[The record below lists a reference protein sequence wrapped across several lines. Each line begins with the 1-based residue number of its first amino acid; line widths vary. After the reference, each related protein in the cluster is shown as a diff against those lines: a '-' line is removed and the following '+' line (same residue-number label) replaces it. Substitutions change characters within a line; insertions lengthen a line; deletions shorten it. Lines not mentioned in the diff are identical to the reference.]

1 MLRYAVR
8 RVPSAL
14 VVLLVASVI
23 VFVVPRLAEGDA
35 ADVLAGPDASQA
47 TRDAVRSDLG
57 LDRSPLVQYV
67 LWLRGLLTGD
77 LGTSYIRKQPAS
89 DAIGAALG
97 QTVTLTLGAL
107 LVALVLGAIAGV
119 VMGAG
124 RGRVLT
130 KVVNGLVSLAFAVP
144 PYVSGVL
151 FVLLFAVTARLLP
164 ASGYQAIYDDPVI
177 AVQYIVMPAICLGLP
192 AAAVIARFL
201 SASVRQVLDE
211 EFVRTG
217 VAKGLTRRRLIRAH
231 VVPNALPPV
240 LTILGIQVGQLLG
253 GAIVVEAIFGW
264 HGIGDLL
271 VNSVLSRDYVLVQ
284 DLLLFTV
291 AVFVVVQLLT
301 DLAQA
306 TVDPRIRLEVSS

>member
-23 VFVVPRLAEGDA
+23 VFTVPRLAEGDA
-35 ADVLAGPDASQA
+35 ADVLAGPDASDA

-57 LDRSPLVQYV
+57 LDRTPVAQYL
-67 LWLRGLLTGD
+67 LWMRGLVSGD
-77 LGTSYIRKQPAS
+77 LGTSYIRKQPAAE
-89 DAIGAALG
+89 AIGDALG
-97 QTVTLTLGAL
+97 QTVTLTIGAL
-107 LVALVLGAIAGV
+107 VVALVLGGLAGIV
-119 VMGAG
+119 IGAG
-124 RGRVLT
+124 RRRGLT
-130 KVVNGLVSLAFAVP
+130 RATNGLVSLAFAVP

-151 FVLLFAVTARLLP
+151 LVLLFAVTWRLLP
-164 ASGYQAIYDDPVI
+164 SSGYQPIYQEPTI
-177 AVQYIVMPAICLGLP
+177 AVQYLLMPALCLGLP

-201 SASVRQVLDE
+201 GASTKQVLDE

-217 VAKGLTRRRLIRAH
+217 VAKGLTQRRLVRAH

-253 GAIVVEAIFGW
+253 GAIVVETIFGW

-271 VNSVLSRDYVLVQ
+271 VSSVLSRDYVLVQ

-301 DLAQA
+301 DLAHA
-306 TVDPRIRLEVSS
+306 SVDPRVRLEA

>member
-1 MLRYAVR
+1 MLRYAAR
-8 RVPSAL
+8 RVPSAV
-14 VVLLVASVI
+14 VVLLVASVV
-23 VFVVPRLAEGDA
+23 VFIVPRLAEGDA
-35 ADVLAGPDASQA
+35 ADVLAGPDASDA
-47 TRDAVRSDLG
+47 TRDAVRADLG
-57 LDRSPLVQYV
+57 LDRSPVVQY
-67 LWLRGLLTGD
+67 LIWLRGLLTGD

-89 DAIGAALG
+89 EAIGTALG
-97 QTVTLTLGAL
+97 QTVTLTVAAL
-107 LVALVLGAIAGV
+107 LIALVLGGAAGIA
-119 VMGAG
+119 MGAG
-124 RGRVLT
+124 RSRLLT
-130 KVVNGLVSLAFAVP
+130 RAVSSGVSLAFAVP

-151 FVLLFAVTARLLP
+151 MVLLFAVTVRLLP

-177 AVQYIVMPAICLGLP
+177 AWQYILMPAVCLGLP
-192 AAAVIARFL
+192 TAAVIARFL
-201 SASVRQVLDE
+201 GASVRQVQDE

-217 VAKGLTRRRLIRAH
+217 VAKGLTRSRLVRAH

-240 LTILGIQVGQLLG
+240 LTVLGIQVGQLLG

-301 DLAQA
+301 DLAHA
-306 TVDPRIRLEVSS
+306 SIDPRVRLGV

>member
-23 VFVVPRLAEGDA
+23 VFTVPRLAEGDA
-35 ADVLAGPDASQA
+35 ADVLAGPDASDA
-47 TRDAVRSDLG
+47 TRAAVRADLG
-57 LDRSPLVQYV
+57 LDRSPVLQYL
-67 LWLRGLLTGD
+67 LWMRGLVTGD
-77 LGTSYIRKQPAS
+77 LGTSYIRKQPAGT
-89 DAIGAALG
+89 AIGDALG
-97 QTVTLTLGAL
+97 QTVTLTVGAL
-107 LVALVLGAIAGV
+107 LVALLLGGLAGIV
-119 VMGAG
+119 IGAG
-124 RGRVLT
+124 RRRGLT
-130 KVVNGLVSLAFAVP
+130 RTTNGLVSLAFAVP

-151 FVLLFAVTARLLP
+151 LVLVFAVTWRLLP
-164 ASGYQAIYDDPVI
+164 SSGYQPIYEQPTI
-177 AVQYIVMPAICLGLP
+177 AVQYLLMPALCLGLP

-201 SASVRQVLDE
+201 GASTRQVLDE

-217 VAKGLTRRRLIRAH
+217 VAKGLTQRRLVRAH

-253 GAIVVEAIFGW
+253 GAIVVETIFGW

-301 DLAQA
+301 DLAHA
-306 TVDPRIRLEVSS
+306 SVDPRVRLEA

>member
-35 ADVLAGPDASQA
+35 ADVLAGPDASDA
-47 TRDAVRSDLG
+47 TRDAVRTDLG
-57 LDRSPLVQYV
+57 LDRNPVLQY
-67 LWLRGLLTGD
+67 LIWLRGLLTGD

-89 DAIGAALG
+89 EAIGAALG
-97 QTVTLTLGAL
+97 QTVTLTLAAL
-107 LVALVLGAIAGV
+107 LVAVVLGGAAGV
-119 VMGAG
+119 VVGAG
-124 RGRVLT
+124 RSRVLT
-130 KVVNGLVSLAFAVP
+130 RAVNALVSLAFAVP

-151 FVLLFAVTARLLP
+151 MVLLFAVTVRILP
-164 ASGYQAIYDDPVI
+164 ASGYQAIYDDPMI
-177 AVQYIVMPAICLGLP
+177 AVQYIVMPALCLGLP

-201 SASVRQVLDE
+201 GTSVRQVQDE

-217 VAKGLTRRRLIRAH
+217 IAKGLTNRRLVRAH

-240 LTILGIQVGQLLG
+240 LTIFGIQVGQLLG

-301 DLAQA
+301 DLAHA
-306 TVDPRIRLEVSS
+306 SVDPRVRLEA

>member
-8 RVPSAL
+8 RVPSAV

-23 VFVVPRLAEGDA
+23 VFIVPRLAEGDA
-35 ADVLAGPDASQA
+35 ADVLAGPDASDA
-47 TRDAVRSDLG
+47 TREAVRQDLG
-57 LDRSPLVQYV
+57 LDRSPIIQYA
-67 LWLRGLLTGD
+67 LWMRGLVTGD
-77 LGTSYIRKQPAS
+77 LGTSYIRKQPATE
-89 DAIGAALG
+89 AIGTALG
-97 QTVTLTLGAL
+97 QTLTLTVGAL
-107 LVALVLGAIAGV
+107 LVALVLGGLAGI

-124 RGRVLT
+124 RNRAVT
-130 KVVNGLVSLAFAVP
+130 RAVSALVSLAFAIP

-151 FVLLFAVTARLLP
+151 FVLLFAVTIRLLP
-164 ASGYQAIYDDPVI
+164 SSGYQPIYQQPTI
-177 AVQYIVMPAICLGLP
+177 AVQYLLMPALCLGLP

-217 VAKGLTRRRLIRAH
+217 VAKGLTRQRLVRAH

-240 LTILGIQVGQLLG
+240 LSILGIQVGQLLG

-264 HGIGDLL
+264 HGVGDLL

-284 DLLLFTV
+284 DLLLLTV
-291 AVFVVVQLLT
+291 AVFVVVQTLT
-301 DLAQA
+301 DLAHA
-306 TVDPRIRLEVSS
+306 SIDPRVRLEVS